1 MQHVVE
7 FLKYLQ
13 SDWAM
18 DILDILLLFLIIY
31 YILKLF
37 RGTRAMAVLKGLF
50 VFGLLSIIA
59 QMLELRTINWAL
71 EKFWFAL
78 IVAVV
83 IIFQPEL
90 RRGLAQI
97 GQRQVFGSL
106 IQGNPQLLEEI
117 VSAALTLSKRRIGAL
132 MVIEREADLKR
143 FAETGSRIDALVKE
157 ELITTIFTPY
167 SPLHDGAII
176 IQNDRIVSASCL
188 LPLSEKPELE
198 ATLGT
203 RHRAAIGLSEEVDA
217 VVIIVSEETGN
228 ISVSL
233 GGKMTRNLDQESL
246 KKVLSNIF
254 SKA

>member
-1 MQHVVE
+1 MQQILG

-13 SDWAM
+13 NNWAM
-18 DILDILLLFLIIY
+18 DILDISLLFLIIY

-50 VFGLLSIIA
+50 VFGLLSLAA
-59 QMLELRTINWAL
+59 QMLELRTINWMV
-71 EKFWFAL
+71 EKFWPAL
-78 IVAVV
+78 VVAVV

-97 GQRQVFGSL
+97 GQRQVFGTL
-106 IQGNPQLLEEI
+106 IQGNPQLLDEI
-117 VSAALTLSKRRIGAL
+117 VSAAVTLSKRRIGAL
-132 MVIEREADLKR
+132 IVIEREADLQR
-143 FAETGSRIDALVKE
+143 FTETGTKIDALVKE

-176 IQNDRIVSASCL
+176 IQNDRVMAASCL
-188 LPLSEKPELE
+188 LPLSDKSELE
-198 ATLGT
+198 ASFGT

-233 GGKMTRNLDQESL
+233 GGKMTRNLDQENL